1 MSDISDRIR
10 SYIKD
15 ELTYEDSD
23 TQELTDETPLLGGM
37 IDSLGLTQLI
47 GFLEEE
53 FDISI
58 DDADVTADNFRTVGE
73 IEKLIQRTRVG

>member
-1 MSDISDRIR
+1 MSEISDRIR
-10 SYIKD
+10 SYIQD
-15 ELTYEDSD
+15 ELTYEGSD